1 MVCWLR
7 FLKKVSDML
16 GEEEPNVY
24 RRKQL
29 AITILK
35 ELETEKGHDVDAIGR
50 AIDEEGAEGIRLRA
64 RKSKRDKKKEKRHTE
79 EVETEIIRT

>member
-29 AITILK
+29 AISILK
-35 ELETEKGHDVDAIGR
+35 ELEREKGHNVEAIGK
-50 AIDEEGAEGIRLRA
+50 AIDGEGAEGIRLRA
-64 RKSKRDKKKEKRHTE
+64 RKGKRERRREKKQAE
-79 EVETEIIRT
+79 EVEAEVIHT